1 MFFYLSF
8 GRLWCPQHNLQCV
21 SCSVAQLQQPVW
33 WWIWHRVQT
42 ETLHSLH
49 LLFFGPI
56 ILEKVPVSSSICTN
70 TEGIENR
77 WFISFY
83 PFRQKVCCGI
93 VYKGRF
99 GEVIIDPRLFK
110 PCCSS
115 KKQTLG
121 STQVATRLPD
131 ALPQQ
136 LQEDVKESWWLL
148 LLNPP
153 AGLSMASAWH
163 CLQWQ
168 TSMFQF
174 LQWNVRFFFSIKC
187 FFLCGYF
194 FTFLYRG
201 DFLFY

>member
-1 MFFYLSF
+1 MPTAQPPVCLLLSRPVTVTSLMMDLTLSPNRDAPLPPSSHFWIDHTGKGTCQPIHLHWYWRDREWKVYLF
-8 GRLWCPQHNLQCV
+8 
-21 SCSVAQLQQPVW
+21 
-33 WWIWHRVQT
+33 
-42 ETLHSLH
+42 
-49 LLFFGPI
+49 
-56 ILEKVPVSSSICTN
+56 
-70 TEGIENR
+70 
-77 WFISFY
+77 FISFF

-131 ALPQQ
+131 TLPQQ
-136 LQEDVKESWWLL
+136 LQEDVKENWWLL

-168 TSMFQF
+168 TSMFLF
-174 LQWNVRFFFSIKC
+174 LQWNVRFFFFS
-187 FFLCGYF
+187 Y
-194 FTFLYRG
+194 
-201 DFLFY
+201 